1 MSRSELAAEPT
12 GRWRQLTILA
22 VGILLAEAPWF
33 TSGAVAP
40 SLRVEW
46 AADGVELSLL
56 VVAVQLGFAAGAIGL
71 AIVGAPDVIRGRW
84 LFTVGA
90 VVAAAA
96 NLGFAVWATD
106 VWQALPFRALTGAA
120 IAACYPVAMNM
131 AAGWFR
137 GQRGL
142 VLGVLI
148 GALTAGVAVPY
159 LLGALGLSAG
169 LAWRPVVAL
178 ASGAA
183 LVGAVIVAVGA
194 RSGPFEVPA
203 PRFSPAVAAAAF
215 RETGVRLANLGYLGH
230 MWELFGMWT
239 WIPGFLVAALAVGG
253 LTDPTQASLAA
264 FVVIGSGAVGCV
276 AAGALA
282 DRLGRTTVTIA
293 AMGFSGSAAIVAG
306 LAFGAPAA
314 AILAITI
321 VWGVTVV
328 ADSGQF
334 SAAVSELSPPG
345 TSGSALAVQ
354 TAGGFVLTSVTIV
367 VIGALD
373 PSGADGWRF
382 GFWLL
387 ALGPLVGIVAMFRLR
402 RRPEAILMAGG
413 HR

>member
-84 LFTVGA
+84 LFAAGA
-90 VVAAAA
+90 AVAAAA

-142 VLGVLI
+142 ALGVLI

-230 MWELFGMWT
+230 M
-239 WIPGFLVAALAVGG
+239 
-253 LTDPTQASLAA
+253 
-264 FVVIGSGAVGCV
+264 
-276 AAGALA
+276 
-282 DRLGRTTVTIA
+282 
-293 AMGFSGSAAIVAG
+293 
-306 LAFGAPAA
+306 
-314 AILAITI
+314 
-321 VWGVTVV
+321 
-328 ADSGQF
+328 
-334 SAAVSELSPPG
+334 
-345 TSGSALAVQ
+345 
-354 TAGGFVLTSVTIV
+354 
-367 VIGALD
+367 
-373 PSGADGWRF
+373 
-382 GFWLL
+382 
-387 ALGPLVGIVAMFRLR
+387 
-402 RRPEAILMAGG
+402 
-413 HR
+413 